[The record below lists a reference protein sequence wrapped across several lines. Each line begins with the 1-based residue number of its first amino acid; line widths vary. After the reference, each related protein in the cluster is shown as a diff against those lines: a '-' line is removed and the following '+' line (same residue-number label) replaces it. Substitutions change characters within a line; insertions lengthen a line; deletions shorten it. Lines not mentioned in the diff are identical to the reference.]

1 MNNIQ
6 TMVISTE
13 AYLKEFL
20 KYQNTVVDMYS
31 ELLVYLSK
39 PLTYDDLNTVS
50 KKCNDINSYIKK
62 LDFIINPLKDL
73 YETNIFTLLDS
84 VDAGDMLLA
93 RPRFNVLFVK
103 YIELCEKYRKLYD
116 KYTLYKNN
124 SLPKKMKF
132 VVEQVVDSMGKKINY
147 NFMYVA
153 TIVEHLQILSN
164 NKDKDIK
171 QITKLFTKD

>member
-31 ELLVYLSK
+31 EVMVYLNK
-39 PLTYDDLNTVS
+39 PLVYDDLPTLS
-50 KKCNDINSYIKK
+50 KKCKDIKSYVKK

-73 YETNIFTLLDS
+73 YETNIFILLDN
-84 VDAGDMLLA
+84 VNAGDMLLA
-93 RPRFNVLFVK
+93 RPKFNVFFIK
-103 YIELCEKYRKLYD
+103 YIELCDKYRKLYD

-124 SLPKKMKF
+124 SLPKNMKF
-132 VVEQVVDSMGKKINY
+132 VVEVVDSMGKKINY

-164 NKDKDIK
+164 NKDRDIK

>member
-73 YETNIFTLLDS
+73 YETNIFTLLDN
-84 VDAGDMLLA
+84 VNTGDMLLA
-93 RPRFNVLFVK
+93 RPKFNVFFVK

-124 SLPKKMKF
+124 SLPKNMKF

-164 NKDKDIK
+164 NKYKDIK

>member
-93 RPRFNVLFVK
+93 RPRFNVHFIK
-103 YIELCEKYRKLYD
+103 YIELCEKYMKLYD

-132 VVEQVVDSMGKKINY
+132 VVEQVVDSMNKKINY

-171 QITKLFTKD
+171 RITKLFTKD

>member
-50 KKCNDINSYIKK
+50 KKCND
-62 LDFIINPLKDL
+62 FI
-73 YETNIFTLLDS
+73 Y
-84 VDAGDMLLA
+84 
-93 RPRFNVLFVK
+93 
-103 YIELCEKYRKLYD
+103 
-116 KYTLYKNN
+116 
-124 SLPKKMKF
+124 
-132 VVEQVVDSMGKKINY
+132 KKIRFHY
-147 NFMYVA
+147 
-153 TIVEHLQILSN
+153 
-164 NKDKDIK
+164 
-171 QITKLFTKD
+171 

>member
-20 KYQNTVVDMYS
+20 KYQNTVVELYS
-31 ELLVYLSK
+31 ELMVYLNK
-39 PLTYDDLNTVS
+39 PLTYDDLNIVS
-50 KKCNDINSYIKK
+50 KKCNDIKSYVKK

-73 YETNIFTLLDS
+73 YETNISTLLDN
-84 VDAGDMLLA
+84 VDTGDMILA
-93 RPRFNVLFVK
+93 RPKFNVHFIK

-124 SLPKKMKF
+124 SLPKNMKF
-132 VVEQVVDSMGKKINY
+132 VVEQVVDSMSTKINY

-171 QITKLFTKD
+171 RITKLFTRD